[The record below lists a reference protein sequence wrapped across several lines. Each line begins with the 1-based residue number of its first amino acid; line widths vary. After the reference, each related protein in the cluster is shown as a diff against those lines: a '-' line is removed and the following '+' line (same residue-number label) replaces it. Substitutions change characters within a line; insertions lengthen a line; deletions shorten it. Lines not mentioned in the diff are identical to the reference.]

1 MVFFYN
7 KLKNL
12 KEKLLIFKIKF
23 LRRKKEKKVL
33 VSYNNILGISIWCA
47 CLLLLFFN
55 PKFVFN
61 LYNNFRQ
68 AESKSLVL
76 KSFLNHYD
84 LYNENNYIL
93 EEKEEIVEPPKK
105 DINTDFERLDEL
117 VNKKE
122 LLEVFNSVPDM
133 NIYENSS
140 YVQKALVGS
149 VNVMNYSYLRNIN
162 YSDYIR
168 DASVILTKKSDKIF
182 LYNTHTSESYAN
194 SDKYQFE
201 YSGTRRSQDANY
213 NMLRIAK
220 TFKENLNEMG
230 FIAIHDTTPHDYG
243 SYTSAYQKSRITLQ
257 NALSS
262 YGGFGV
268 CFDVHRDAIEDIDF
282 APKVEINGVSVA
294 KVMFVLGAGNTDYT
308 NKYFEDNLK
317 LALKIQYI
325 AEKVYPGLFRPM
337 FIRNSVYNQ
346 DMSKYS
352 LLIEVGASGNTIE
365 ESENATRCL
374 TNLLNIIYKD

>member
-23 LRRKKEKKVL
+23 LRRKKEKNVL

-117 VNKKE
+117 VNKN
-122 LLEVFNSVPDM
+122 L
-133 NIYENSS
+133 I
-140 YVQKALVGS
+140 
-149 VNVMNYSYLRNIN
+149 
-162 YSDYIR
+162 
-168 DASVILTKKSDKIF
+168 
-182 LYNTHTSESYAN
+182 
-194 SDKYQFE
+194 QF
-201 YSGTRRSQDANY
+201 Q
-213 NMLRIAK
+213 I
-220 TFKENLNEMG
+220 
-230 FIAIHDTTPHDYG
+230 
-243 SYTSAYQKSRITLQ
+243 
-257 NALSS
+257 
-262 YGGFGV
+262 
-268 CFDVHRDAIEDIDF
+268 
-282 APKVEINGVSVA
+282 
-294 KVMFVLGAGNTDYT
+294 
-308 NKYFEDNLK
+308 
-317 LALKIQYI
+317 
-325 AEKVYPGLFRPM
+325 
-337 FIRNSVYNQ
+337 
-346 DMSKYS
+346 
-352 LLIEVGASGNTIE
+352 
-365 ESENATRCL
+365 
-374 TNLLNIIYKD
+374 